1 MVRRG
6 RLVKRLVAIG
16 GFIVIALLIAMA
28 GYAADYCY
36 PNGTLKI
43 GVTGPF
49 TGNVAAE
56 GKEFI
61 DGATL
66 AVEELNA
73 SGGVMGYKVELL
85 VRDVGSDYEP
95 GTITSVYEKLI
106 NADKVDAIFTGYT
119 SHTQFEI
126 EICKEY
132 EMVYMIAGDAMSTE
146 AIIGAA
152 PEKYPTVWNIVPSY
166 LGYRTELPKRMD
178 KWAAEGSIELPN
190 RKVAIITSDN
200 AYSRYISEGLKET
213 FTSLGWEITV
223 DEMVPPITVTE
234 WGPILA
240 KIRSD
245 PPALIVNTD
254 YIPTNEAT
262 FIEQFLEN
270 PTNTHIFMQYGPSTP
285 EFIELLGDKSTG
297 VIYNYPF
304 LSPWVEAYT
313 QGGALLEKF
322 KERWDYEPGMYG
334 PAVYSQVMMWAAAC
348 ERVGDPKDHLA
359 VGENLGEFTAFWGP
373 YGLVVFDPATH
384 LSDSAYAVMTFYQ
397 IWDGKRFVVDPKGKY
412 CDAAIK
418 PPPWWKE

>member
-200 AYSRYISEGLKET
+200 GD
-213 FTSLGWEITV
+213 F
-223 DEMVPPITVTE
+223 DVP
-234 WGPILA
+234 
-240 KIRSD
+240 R
-245 PPALIVNTD
+245 
-254 YIPTNEAT
+254 
-262 FIEQFLEN
+262 
-270 PTNTHIFMQYGPSTP
+270 
-285 EFIELLGDKSTG
+285 
-297 VIYNYPF
+297 
-304 LSPWVEAYT
+304 
-313 QGGALLEKF
+313 
-322 KERWDYEPGMYG
+322 
-334 PAVYSQVMMWAAAC
+334 
-348 ERVGDPKDHLA
+348 
-359 VGENLGEFTAFWGP
+359 
-373 YGLVVFDPATH
+373 
-384 LSDSAYAVMTFYQ
+384 
-397 IWDGKRFVVDPKGKY
+397 KRGR
-412 CDAAIK
+412 AS
-418 PPPWWKE
+418 

>member
-1 MVRRG
+1 MISRRK
-6 RLVKRLVAIG
+6 LVKQLVVLG
-16 GFIVIALLIAMA
+16 GLISVVLLIAMV

-56 GKEFI
+56 GREFV

-66 AVEELNA
+66 AIEELNA
-73 SGGVMGYKVELL
+73 RGGVMGYKVEL
-85 VRDVGSDYEP
+85 VVGDVGSDFEP

-126 EICKEY
+126 EICREY
-132 EMVYMIAGDAMSTE
+132 EMVYMISGDAMSTE
-146 AIIGAA
+146 ALIGAA

-166 LGYRTELPKRMD
+166 LGYRTELPLRMD
-178 KWAAEGSIELPN
+178 KWATQGLIELPN

-213 FTSLGWEITV
+213 FTGLGWEITV
-223 DEMVPPITVTE
+223 DEMVPYSTVTE

-245 PPALIVNTD
+245 PPALIANLD
-254 YIPTNEAT
+254 QIPTNEAT
-262 FIEQFLEN
+262 FLEQFLEN
-270 PTNTHIFMQYGPSTP
+270 PTDSHLFMQYGPSTP
-285 EFIELLGDKSTG
+285 EFINLLGEKSTG

-304 LSPWVEAYT
+304 LSPWVAAYT
-313 QGGALLEKF
+313 QGCALLEKYE
-322 KERWDYEPGMYG
+322 ERWDYETGTYG
-334 PAVYSQVMMWAAAC
+334 PAVYSMVMMWAAAC

-359 VGENLGEFTAFWGP
+359 VGKNIGEFTAFYGP
-373 YGLVVFDPATH
+373 YGLVAFDQSTH

-397 IWDGKRFVVDPKGKY
+397 IWDGERFVVDPEGKY
-412 CDAAIK
+412 FDTAIL